1 MNSRLRWKLV
11 VVLSVLLL
19 STVVLVTK
27 GLTLGLDLKGGV
39 QFVLRVNVDEI
50 RSQDSRVPRDE
61 IVAQAKE
68 AVDRRINELGV
79 LEPLIAVQGANRDEL
94 LVQLPGFTD
103 EARART
109 LLGTTARL
117 DWKWVDAGP
126 SDDRVSLLVNGVE
139 PPGTEIVEADRFTA
153 YYRLRTDAAVSGRD
167 IRSARTIQDHNG
179 ETVVGFT
186 LTPDGGRRF
195 ATLTADNIGRQLAIV
210 LDGRVQSAPV
220 IEHAI
225 TGGEGSTRGRFPL
238 QGANNPA
245 LVLRSGALPGSL
257 TYRRHRQVGR

>member
-61 IVAQAKE
+61 IVAQAKQ
-68 AVDRRINELGV
+68 AVDRRINDLGV
-79 LEPLIAVQGANRDEL
+79 LEPLIVVQGANRDEL

-109 LLGTTARL
+109 LLGTTAQL
-117 DWKWVDAGP
+117 DWKLVDAGP
-126 SDDRVSLLVNGVE
+126 AADRAALLVNGDA
-139 PPGTEIVEADRFTA
+139 PPGTEIVESHRTGDAR
-153 YYRLRTDAAVSGRD
+153 YYRL
-167 IRSARTIQDHNG
+167 
-179 ETVVGFT
+179 
-186 LTPDGGRRF
+186 L
-195 ATLTADNIGRQLAIV
+195 
-210 LDGRVQSAPV
+210 
-220 IEHAI
+220 
-225 TGGEGSTRGRFPL
+225 
-238 QGANNPA
+238 
-245 LVLRSGALPGSL
+245 
-257 TYRRHRQVGR
+257 